1 MSTFKMKKG
10 KREYFP
16 AVLVSLTFVILILL
30 SSCKKDNPVIP
41 PPNPT
46 DYRKITLSE
55 EGRSCSEIWVKLT
68 ADSISLPSSMIL
80 NMSNTTED
88 ITLYNRRDT
97 VLYFDSLPPNSSYRF
112 SAVLSQDTLIKSN
125 ELQVNTLSPTSHNFT
140 YQTFELGDPL
150 SGYSSILYGASIID
164 ENNIWAVGEIY
175 YADSSGDDI
184 QYNAV
189 HWDGT
194 DWELKQIMYYT
205 ICGQNHKTPYPVGSI
220 VQVENQLLAAMR
232 GNEVV
237 RISDTTQ
244 TEIMC
249 LPFSMEIYSVW
260 GKNSSNVYAAGNL
273 GKIAKYDGSSWQ
285 SITSPTT
292 LALTD
297 IYSNGNGAIYAGSG
311 NSFNGDGVL
320 LKGDEEGVFTVMV
333 EGGIIDESQLFK
345 PNLYGPLGAVWV
357 DENNIIYSGGFYLYR
372 YKNNSWNYVTSLP
385 ENYLGGN
392 PSLHRS
398 VISSIRGNSVNDYII
413 AGGRNTLQHF
423 NGIDWEQLGLPY
435 DPSSA
440 IVWRDVQMKNNTAIA
455 VGNKGSNAFIILLKR

>member
-1 MSTFKMKKG
+1 MKKNT
-10 KREYFP
+10 REYFS
-16 AVLVSLTFVILILL
+16 AVLVSFAFIILVLL

-175 YADSSGDDI
+175 YADSSGNDI

-194 DWELKQIMYYT
+194 I
-205 ICGQNHKTPYPVGSI
+205 
-220 VQVENQLLAAMR
+220 
-232 GNEVV
+232 GN
-237 RISDTTQ
+237 
-244 TEIMC
+244 
-249 LPFSMEIYSVW
+249 
-260 GKNSSNVYAAGNL
+260 
-273 GKIAKYDGSSWQ
+273 
-285 SITSPTT
+285 
-292 LALTD
+292 
-297 IYSNGNGAIYAGSG
+297 
-311 NSFNGDGVL
+311 
-320 LKGDEEGVFTVMV
+320 
-333 EGGIIDESQLFK
+333 
-345 PNLYGPLGAVWV
+345 
-357 DENNIIYSGGFYLYR
+357 
-372 YKNNSWNYVTSLP
+372 
-385 ENYLGGN
+385 
-392 PSLHRS
+392 
-398 VISSIRGNSVNDYII
+398 
-413 AGGRNTLQHF
+413 
-423 NGIDWEQLGLPY
+423 
-435 DPSSA
+435 
-440 IVWRDVQMKNNTAIA
+440 
-455 VGNKGSNAFIILLKR
+455 